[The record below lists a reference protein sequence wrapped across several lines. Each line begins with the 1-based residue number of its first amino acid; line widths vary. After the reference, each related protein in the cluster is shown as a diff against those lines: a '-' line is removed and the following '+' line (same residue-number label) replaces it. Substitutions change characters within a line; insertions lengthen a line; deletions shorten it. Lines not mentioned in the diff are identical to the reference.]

1 MDPDSFNLSP
11 SRKHNTS
18 QISCHYLDTF
28 LPPIWGYIS
37 QLVTFV
43 SAVFVVVPLS
53 GTCMSHFN
61 RLYSYMGIN
70 RFTLKSG
77 TCNCLFSKFLY
88 WKYYSGQ
95 LFIIFFVTYK
105 YGCFFFSFYCNQT
118 EMISEDSSTVKRSCW
133 TYNWLSSVYF
143 LSTWMSQR
151 NVSRLLYCNCLLTY
165 CTLFGKRYKET
176 CHPESF
182 CFDALHGLHTYL
194 DKKWKLFKIQIW
206 ILFEKEI
213 ASQFAS

>member
-105 YGCFFFSFYCNQT
+105 YGCFFFLFIVIRQRWFLRIHPQWKEVAEHITGWAVYIFWAPECHR
-118 EMISEDSSTVKRSCW
+118 EMFQGCYIAIAYWHIVHYLEKDTKKLAIL
-133 TYNWLSSVYF
+133 NHFAL
-143 LSTWMSQR
+143 MH
-151 NVSRLLYCNCLLTY
+151 
-165 CTLFGKRYKET
+165 CTAYI
-176 CHPESF
+176 H
-182 CFDALHGLHTYL
+182 
-194 DKKWKLFKIQIW
+194 I
-206 ILFEKEI
+206 
-213 ASQFAS
+213 